1 VRRLA
6 AVPVLSVLAVGVA
19 VPAQAAVETD
29 FFTFLRASDH
39 FPGARGNSEY
49 ERQGTGR
56 EVEVTVT
63 RIASLAGRRVSVR
76 VNGHKVGTMRVSSR
90 GRAHRE
96 WSTAHGQS
104 VPSASAGSPVRVR
117 TAGGTLIVSGRYKLE
132 PDSD

>member
-1 VRRLA
+1 MPRLA
-6 AVPVLSVLAVGVA
+6 AAPVVAALAAVGVA

-39 FPGARGNSEY
+39 FAGARGNSEY
-49 ERQGTGR
+49 EREGAGR

-63 RIASLAGRRVSVR
+63 GITSLAGRRVSVR

-117 TAGGTLIVSGRYKLE
+117 TAGGTLIVTGTYKL
-132 PDSD
+132 DRD